1 MHSVKLT
8 VFIED
13 HADLDME
20 VRVVAPDH
28 DVAIAGASVAQ
39 VAPVA
44 VIKPRI
50 VPVPTP
56 HDDEYTLGGYAG
68 I

>member
-1 MHSVKLT
+1 MQSVKLT

-28 DVAIAGASVAQ
+28 AVAAVAG
-39 VAPVA
+39 APVA

-50 VPVPTP
+50 VPVTP
-56 HDDEYTLGGYAG
+56 PNDDEYALGGYAG

>member
-1 MHSVKLT
+1 MQSVKLT

-20 VRVVAPDH
+20 VHVVAPEH
-28 DVAIAGASVAQ
+28 DAAVAG
-39 VAPVA
+39 APVA
-44 VIKPRI
+44 VIRPRM
-50 VPVPTP
+50 VPVTLPN
-56 HDDEYTLGGYAG
+56 DDEYTLGGYAG

>member
-20 VRVVAPDH
+20 VRVVVPDH
-28 DVAIAGASVAQ
+28 DAAVAGAPGAQ

-50 VPVPTP
+50 VPVPSP
-56 HDDEYTLGGYAG
+56 NDDEYTLGGYAG

>member
-1 MHSVKLT
+1 MQSVKLT

-20 VRVVAPDH
+20 VRVVAQEH
-28 DVAIAGASVAQ
+28 VAAVAG
-39 VAPVA
+39 APVA

-50 VPVPTP
+50 VPVAPP
-56 HDDEYTLGGYAG
+56 NDDEYALGGYAG

>member
-1 MHSVKLT
+1 MQSVKLT

-20 VRVVAPDH
+20 VRVVAPEH
-28 DVAIAGASVAQ
+28 VAAVAGA
-39 VAPVA
+39 PIA
-44 VIKPRI
+44 VIKPRM
-50 VPVPTP
+50 VPATP
-56 HDDEYTLGGYAG
+56 PNDDEYTLGGYAG